1 MSDEDF
7 LLLSSLNA
15 WEYCPRRFYLE
26 YVLGE
31 MQQNEHIVWGRYLHE
46 LVNEGG
52 VERHD
57 DVLLR
62 RQQWVWSNRLGIY
75 GLIDLVE
82 EKDGLLVPV
91 EYKKGKMNRHINDH
105 IQLCAAGLCLEEM
118 TGKRVD
124 WGAIFYH
131 GNRRRERVS
140 FTTVLRELTEKSIDQ
155 ARLMSRSKSIPAP
168 IKKKSK
174 CRDCSLLSI
183 CLPDEVL
190 LLRSE
195 SV

>member
-1 MSDEDF
+1 MNNEDL

-15 WEYCPRRFYLE
+15 WEYCQRRFYLE

-31 MQQNEHIVWGRYLHE
+31 MQENEHIIWGRYLHE

-52 VERHD
+52 VEKYD
-57 DVLLR
+57 DVLIH
-62 RQQWVWSNRLGIY
+62 RQQWVWSDRLGIY

-82 EKDGLLVPV
+82 EKDGKLLPV
-91 EYKKGKMNRHINDH
+91 EYKKGKMNRHLNDH

-118 TGKRVD
+118 TGKNVD
-124 WGAIFYH
+124 RGEIFYH
-131 GNRRRERVS
+131 GNRRREKVN
-140 FTTVLRELTEKSIDQ
+140 FTPQLREITENSIVQ
-155 ARLMSRSKSIPAP
+155 ARATSKSKSIPIP

-195 SV
+195 SI